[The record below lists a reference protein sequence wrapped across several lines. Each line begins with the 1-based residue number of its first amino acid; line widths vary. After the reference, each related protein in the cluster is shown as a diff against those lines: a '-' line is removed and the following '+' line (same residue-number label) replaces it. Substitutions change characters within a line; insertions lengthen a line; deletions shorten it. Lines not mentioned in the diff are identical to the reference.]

1 MNPLFLTLDEV
12 LALHRDQIRRYG
24 GTDGLRD
31 LGLLS
36 SAVAVPQATFEG
48 DLLHD
53 SLFEMAAA
61 YLYHLAK
68 NHPFVDG
75 NKRIPLAT
83 CLAFLWLNDRRIEAG
98 EDELT
103 DLVVGVAAGRVRK
116 AEVAVFLEQH
126 AEAFNRSRL
135 NRRDG

>member
-1 MNPLFLTLDEV
+1 MDPLFLTLDEV

-24 GTDGLRD
+24 GADGLRD
-31 LGLLS
+31 LALLS
-36 SAVAVPQATFEG
+36 SAVAVPEATFEG
-48 DLLHD
+48 ELLHD

-75 NKRIPLAT
+75 NKRIALASG
-83 CLAFLWLNDRRIEAG
+83 LAFLWLNDRQIEAG

-103 DLVVGVAAGRVRK
+103 DLVVGVAAATVRK

-126 AEAFNRSRL
+126 ARPVDTA
-135 NRRDG
+135 G